1 MQEPFQI
8 CAWEPVGVDQREGKG
23 ESEKKRKERFG
34 GGALT
39 CSPRTAPLEH
49 VDFRIPPGVHAV
61 SVARRQTSV
70 GLVEDDAWQGRRWS
84 MFVRL
89 APTLSFGRKTGKKGP
104 SESTTRYPQCGPV
117 TS

>member
-1 MQEPFQI
+1 M
-8 CAWEPVGVDQREGKG
+8 
-23 ESEKKRKERFG
+23 
-34 GGALT
+34 T

-89 APTLSFGRKTGKKGP
+89 APTLSFGTK
-104 SESTTRYPQCGPV
+104 SEERTFAIYNSQSTVWSCNLLISRGRHQHLWPHSLSTNNNV
-117 TS
+117 TTVNMVARRREVAL

>member
-23 ESEKKRKERFG
+23 EREKKERFG

-39 CSPRTAPLEH
+39 CSPRTALLEH

-70 GLVEDDAWQGRRWS
+70 GLVEDDAWKGRRWS
-84 MFVRL
+84 TIIRL
-89 APTLSFGRKTGKKGP
+89 TSTLLVGKNSVHNSSFTKW
-104 SESTTRYPQCGPV
+104 SFL
-117 TS
+117 